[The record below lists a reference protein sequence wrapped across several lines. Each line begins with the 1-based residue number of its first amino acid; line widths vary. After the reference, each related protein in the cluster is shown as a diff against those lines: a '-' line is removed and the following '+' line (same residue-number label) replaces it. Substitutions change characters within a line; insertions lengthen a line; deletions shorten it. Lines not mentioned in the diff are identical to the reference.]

1 MIIASAQF
9 TARPGDIE
17 ANVGTMAGLVR
28 EAAGKGASLVAFP
41 ELAVTGYELAAVTAD
56 PGRLALEPGDPRLGP
71 LRAACRETGTAA
83 VVNCAGTPREAGAG
97 PTISAFVYGPDGAPV
112 TRYDKRHVTEKETA
126 AGFAA
131 GTEDGGRF
139 VLDGVRIGLAICYDV
154 DFPDISAR
162 AAADGCALLVA
173 TSLYGSDGGREER
186 ERLFPALARDHGL
199 HVLLANH
206 VGPAGDYVGCG
217 GSGVWGPDGG
227 LLAAA
232 PEAAAGVVTAD
243 VPL

>member
-9 TARPGDIE
+9 TARPCDVG
-17 ANVGTMAGLVR
+17 ANVATMAGLVR
-28 EAAGKGASLVAFP
+28 EAAGKGAALVAFP
-41 ELAVTGYELAAVTAD
+41 ELAVTGYELAAIAAD
-56 PGRLALEPGDPRLGP
+56 PGRLALEPDDARLGP
-71 LRAACRETGTAA
+71 LREACRETGTAA
-83 VVNCAGTPREAGAG
+83 VVNCPGTPREAGSG
-97 PTISAFVYGPDGAPV
+97 PTISAFGYGPDGAPLV
-112 TRYDKRHVTEKETA
+112 RYDKRHVTEKEAA

-154 DFPDISAR
+154 DFPDIAAR

-186 ERLFPALARDHGL
+186 DRLFPALARDHGL
-199 HVLLANH
+199 YVLLANH
-206 VGPAGDYVGCG
+206 VGPAGGYVGCG
-217 GSGVWGPDGG
+217 GSGVWGPDGV
-227 LLAAA
+227 LLAGA
-232 PEAAAGVVTAD
+232 PEAAPGVVTAD